1 MITSLKKY
9 GILTALLVA
18 SIVTTGC
25 ATNSASNTA
34 SAPTPQKAAPK
45 MEAKVQVEDHYAIF
59 DTNMG
64 SFTIRLYGS
73 KSPITVHN
81 FDKLVSS
88 GFYNNTIFHRVIDG
102 FMIQG
107 GDPNGNGTGGPGYEI
122 PDEFSKDLHFD
133 RAGILAMANRGPN
146 TGGSQFFITLGPT
159 PWLDN
164 KHTIF
169 GVVVKGFDVVEKIGK
184 VKTDQRDKPM
194 EAVVIKS
201 IQLEPLTK
209 EANK

>member
-1 MITSLKKY
+1 MITSLKKF

-18 SIVTTGC
+18 ATVTTGC
-25 ATNSASNTA
+25 ASSDTSAVI
-34 SAPTPQKAAPK
+34 APAAQKVTTPKV
-45 MEAKVQVEDHYAIF
+45 EAKVQVEDHYAIF
-59 DTNMG
+59 NTNMG

-81 FDKLVSS
+81 FDKLVNS
-88 GFYNNTIFHRVIDG
+88 GFYTNTTFHRVIDG

-122 PDEFSKDLHFD
+122 LDEFSKDLHFD

-169 GVVVKGFDVVEKIGK
+169 GVVVKGFEVVEKIGK
-184 VKTDQRDKPM
+184 VKTNKSDKPL
-194 EAVVIKS
+194 EPVVITS

-209 EANK
+209 EESK

>member
-1 MITSLKKY
+1 MFTSLKKF
-9 GILTALLVA
+9 GMLTALLVA
-18 SIVTTGC
+18 TVVTTGC
-25 ATNSASNTA
+25 ANSDT
-34 SAPTPQKAAPK
+34 SAANAPAAQKSIPK
-45 MEAKVQVEDHYAIF
+45 VEAKVQVEDHYAIF
-59 DTNMG
+59 NTNMG
-64 SFTIRLYGS
+64 SFTVRLYGT

-81 FDKLVSS
+81 FDKLVNS
-88 GFYNNTIFHRVIDG
+88 GFYTNTTFHRVIDG

-169 GVVVKGFDVVEKIGK
+169 GVVVKGFEVVEKIGK
-184 VKTDQRDKPM
+184 VKTNKSDKPL
-194 EAVVIKS
+194 EPVVITS

-209 EANK
+209 EESK